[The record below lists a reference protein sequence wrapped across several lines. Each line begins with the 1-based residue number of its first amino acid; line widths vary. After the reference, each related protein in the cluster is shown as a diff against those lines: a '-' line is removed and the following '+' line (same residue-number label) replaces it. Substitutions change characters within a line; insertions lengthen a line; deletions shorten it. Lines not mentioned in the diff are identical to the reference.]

1 MVRRLP
7 WAHPHLK
14 VGNAAKGKATST
26 AVTTAG
32 TPTATTTTTNRSSTI
47 PHLFAKMVSRTPR
60 GGGRRFMYNSSY
72 SRSGGGGGS
81 GNRNRTYTPRS
92 DRHTAGETGSS
103 PSPPPSQKKRLD
115 GLYMEG
121 NWYCNCTPR
130 QQAAHLQVKKQ
141 TANHGRFFYK
151 CEKRRG
157 GCTFFLWEDDAKNR
171 AEVSTLTL
179 PPMPTDG
186 VPTAGTTPTAQ
197 APTPSTASAVKIG
210 LKPAAAARAPPET
223 AAPPSP
229 SAQRSVARQ
238 KFLDTYFSTTRPT
251 QAAVG
256 ADGPPDGAGAEASP
270 RTAKRKRVLFDFDSD
285 DGADEYGLDDV
296 SSDEERAMNEAM
308 ERSARKLRGAAP
320 LLPPP
325 SPSTPAAQRTMR
337 DGAALPTPQTVTR
350 KLFPDAKRR
359 RHDDVGQ
366 PPNTSFSTGA
376 STATVDAGP
385 PPSTPSRGEE
395 QLDPT
400 EEVLALLAGQ
410 KVDDAAARAVGDVL
424 RRFSMQAKGLTRG
437 RETVRAALKAKDERI
452 AALQERVASLEAQTR
467 AQREEIADFKAG
479 MMDLYSRH

>member
-7 WAHPHLK
+7 WTHPHLK

-26 AVTTAG
+26 AVATA
-32 TPTATTTTTNRSSTI
+32 AAFSTTTTYRSDTI

-60 GGGRRFMYNSSY
+60 GGGRRLMYNSNY
-72 SRSGGGGGS
+72 SRSSGDGS
-81 GNRNRTYTPRS
+81 ASRSRTYTPRS
-92 DRHTAGETGSS
+92 DRHTAGGTGSS
-103 PSPPPSQKKRLD
+103 PSPPPSQKRRLD
-115 GLYMEG
+115 GLCLEG

-130 QQAAHLQVKKQ
+130 QQAAHLQVKKKN
-141 TANHGRFFYK
+141 ANHGRFFYK

-157 GCTFFLWEDDAKNR
+157 GCTFFLWEEDAKNR

-186 VPTAGTTPTAQ
+186 APTTGTTPTTQ
-197 APTPSTASAVKIG
+197 VPTPSTASVAKIG
-210 LKPAAAARAPPET
+210 SKPTTAASAPAAT
-223 AAPPSP
+223 AASPSP

-238 KFLDTYFSTTRPT
+238 KFLDTYFSTPRPT
-251 QAAVG
+251 QAAVE
-256 ADGPPDGAGAEASP
+256 ADDPTDEVVAEATSP
-270 RTAKRKRVLFDFDSD
+270 RTAKRKRVLFDSDSD

-320 LLPPP
+320 LPSP
-325 SPSTPAAQRTMR
+325 SPSTPAAQRTVR

-350 KLFPDAKRR
+350 TLFPDAKRR
-359 RHDDVGQ
+359 RHDDAGES
-366 PPNTSFSTGA
+366 PNTSFSTST
-376 STATVDAGP
+376 STATAAGDAGP
-385 PPSTPSRGEE
+385 PPSSTPSRGEE

-400 EEVLALLAGQ
+400 EEVMALLAGQ
-410 KVDDAAARAVGDVL
+410 KVDGVTARAVGDVL
-424 RRFSMQAKGLTRG
+424 RRFSMQAKGLVRG

-452 AALQERVASLEAQTR
+452 AALQERMASLEARTR

-479 MMDLYSRH
+479 MMDLYSKH